1 MCGWIK
7 IHRQIEQHWIY
18 QDSFYFHRWIDI
30 LLAANYE
37 PKKVVIKNQIF
48 TCERGQT
55 LMSVETWANRWKVN
69 KSKAY
74 RFLQMLE
81 ADGMIEIK
89 NETVT
94 TRLTICNYDSYQD
107 TRNADETEMKRK
119 RNADETETKTTKERK
134 EDKEDKEIKNTDI
147 PARED
152 FVEYGL
158 SLVGNNKG
166 YEFTLNAKFD
176 SWVENKW
183 RDGKGQ
189 KIKNWKT
196 KLANT
201 IPFLKPMAQP
211 NELNVDHSHPL
222 MQKLKG
228 VDYTNQKL

>member
-1 MCGWIK
+1 MENPLYHSEPFNRTHAWV
-7 IHRQIEQHWIY
+7 
-18 QDSFYFHRWIDI
+18 DLI
-30 LLAANYE
+30 LLANHKENYFY
-37 PKKVVIKNQIF
+37 KRGIRVDVGIGQI
-48 TCERGQT
+48 GYD
-55 LMSVETWANRWKVN
+55 VESLGNRWQWSRGKVE
-69 KSKAY
+69 
-74 RFLQMLE
+74 RFLKDLE
-81 ADGMIEIK
+81 KDGMIVRQKTNVTTLISISKYNEYQANDNPNDKPNGHQTIKQTIKQTDTNKNDK
-89 NETVT
+89 NE
-94 TRLTICNYDSYQD
+94 
-107 TRNADETEMKRK
+107 
-119 RNADETETKTTKERK
+119 
-134 EDKEDKEIKNTDI
+134 KNEENEKTDI

-201 IPFLKPMAQP
+201 IPYLKPMAQP